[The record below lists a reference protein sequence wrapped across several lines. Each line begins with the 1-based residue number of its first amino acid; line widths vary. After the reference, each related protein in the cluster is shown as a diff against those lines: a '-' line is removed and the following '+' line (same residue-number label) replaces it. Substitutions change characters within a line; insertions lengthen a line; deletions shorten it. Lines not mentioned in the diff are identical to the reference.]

1 MGQSTVKATTDGHL
15 SAIEWAAHG
24 RRCPPL
30 TRRLESDLLR
40 RGHAVFRVKTQLI
53 AVHRRSARQPGKTDP
68 IDAHAVAMAALRE
81 ENLPISRLDEP
92 TREVK
97 LLPITDAIW
106 FVRERN
112 SSTAFISPSRTG
124 P

>member
-1 MGQSTVKATTDGHL
+1 M
-15 SAIEWAAHG
+15 
-24 RRCPPL
+24 
-30 TRRLESDLLR
+30 
-40 RGHAVFRVKTQLI
+40 KTQLI